1 MCSDRAACA
10 CQEAGCPAAE
20 SCSSACSGSHH
31 SGVAEMSAPTR
42 HSKRRLERSG
52 KSTGRRA
59 AGRGRAGQTGRGPGR
74 PERGDPA
81 GSPGG
86 RGVGLSPRIS
96 PAPIVPGDGRAQRPA
111 RGPGLPG
118 IERAHAQG
126 RRSGTRRSGVVGPGP
141 LRVSVVAIS
150 RTGSARARERASPQ
164 PAGPKRAAREPSA
177 RGPEASEPS
186 ARGPEASGP
195 GGRRPSARVLEAGR
209 DAVDRQLH
217 EA

>member
-59 AGRGRAGQTGRGPGR
+59 AGRGRAGQPGRGAG
-74 PERGDPA
+74 GPA

-164 PAGPKRAAREPSA
+164 PVVRKRASA
-177 RGPEASEPS
+177 RALSPRARSARASCGPEA
-186 ARGPEASGP
+186 RGP